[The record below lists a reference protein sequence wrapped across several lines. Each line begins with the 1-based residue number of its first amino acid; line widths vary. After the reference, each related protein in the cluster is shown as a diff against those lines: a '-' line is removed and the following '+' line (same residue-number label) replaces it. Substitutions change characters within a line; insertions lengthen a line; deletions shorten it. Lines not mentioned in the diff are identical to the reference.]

1 MIMLQELV
9 SSELEVK
16 VHLLPETS
24 SFSSL
29 AVHLV
34 RHERRAAQPVDQ
46 SEVVVGQVSLVGRH
60 FLDGKFSAVFSTS
73 GLKNGLSPAS
83 RSPIST
89 AVTMFVLTPQ
99 MACALTQSWPER
111 SQPYFSSYHL
121 TNREVEKPDESG
133 AKLVSNMLSG
143 RLLWTI
149 RFLRTGVSMSF
160 SRKEQTDTLFI
171 RWDK

>member
-60 FLDGKFSAVFSTS
+60 FLDGKVLRRLFHQWLEERAVSCVTVADLHGRSARNRTS
-73 GLKNGLSPAS
+73 H
-83 RSPIST
+83 R
-89 AVTMFVLTPQ
+89 
-99 MACALTQSWPER
+99 
-111 SQPYFSSYHL
+111 
-121 TNREVEKPDESG
+121 
-133 AKLVSNMLSG
+133 
-143 RLLWTI
+143 TI
-149 RFLRTGVSMSF
+149 
-160 SRKEQTDTLFI
+160 
-171 RWDK
+171 